1 MMAAGVVRAAI
12 ASILLDKDF
21 ELNTP
26 RMVVAKETAQMLL
39 DVSTGDD
46 MGQDRF
52 ESFAI
57 TLNGKLE
64 TLATPTTSK
73 QLSTQKQHLWS
84 SFHSF
89 RVSELRCLWK
99 DLFASLGVD
108 AKFAQDPLLGEYV
121 NDKLFGEH
129 VKAKFEVEEQ
139 CVQPTE
145 LTGNDLNALRYAAG
159 YVPWKLSQKFKKP
172 TCKHPN
178 RQGYLVCLASMSESA
193 EEEMEDTYL
202 EYTKKWI
209 RAVDRGGLFHI
220 SDEVYVV
227 FHEIESTLV
236 LIYCVTKYCK

>member
-1 MMAAGVVRAAI
+1 MRNKTALAQPHCAPCMMAAGVVRAAI

-64 TLATPTTSK
+64 TLATPTSSK

-129 VKAKFEVEEQ
+129 VKAKFEVEAQ
-139 CVQPTE
+139 CVEPTE
-145 LTGNDLNALRYAAG
+145 LTENDLNALRYAAG

-193 EEEMEDTYL
+193 EEEIEDTYL

-209 RAVDRGGLFHI
+209 RAVDRGGLFRI
-220 SDEVYVV
+220 VMRYTSS
-227 FHEIESTLV
+227 F
-236 LIYCVTKYCK
+236 TK